1 MFVCVCRRWG
11 VEPRFTPA
19 GVDECFVAWLG
30 QACSLFALQR
40 YGRTWGEIKY
50 IYVRVAFVSCIRRKV
65 MCSVHPRCFFVLFVS
80 CFGRQLLVLGRA
92 LGTDLGKIR
101 QLSTKNTLICWR
113 LGDKSLILSRIKH
126 SVVATA
132 RHCALSYTLL
142 YI

>member
-1 MFVCVCRRWG
+1 MFCCLV
-11 VEPRFTPA
+11 
-19 GVDECFVAWLG
+19 G

-40 YGRTWGEIKY
+40 YGRVGGEIKY

-65 MCSVHPRCFFVLFVS
+65 MCSAHPRCFFVLFVL
-80 CFGRQLLVLGRA
+80 CFGRLLLALGRA
-92 LGTDLGKIR
+92 FGTDLGKIR
-101 QLSTKNTLICWR
+101 QLGTKNTLNSWW

>member
-1 MFVCVCRRWG
+1 M
-11 VEPRFTPA
+11 EPRFTPA

-30 QACSLFALQR
+30 QACSLFAMQR
-40 YGRTWGEIKY
+40 YGRTGGEIKY
-50 IYVRVAFVSCIRRKV
+50 IYVRVAFASCIRRKV

-80 CFGRQLLVLGRA
+80 GFGRLLMVLDRA
-92 LGTDLGKIR
+92 FGTDLGKIR
-101 QLSTKNTLICWR
+101 QLSIKNTLNSWR
-113 LGDKSLILSRIKH
+113 LGDKSLILSQIKH